1 MNKKY
6 TLIIIGILLT
16 IIMFMGYKQHN
27 IQQQLNN
34 TAQNYNA
41 SIDSLKII
49 ELKNKELLYEKNTY
63 ILSESELNERIG
75 VTEKEIKE
83 LKSRLKKSLDY
94 VSKIEGNVKIDTIYM
109 NDTIYYDN
117 DSIPTIHFNYNDK
130 WLKLNGE
137 TTFDNND
144 PITLINNIEV
154 PLDLTTGLTED
165 NSIFVKTNNPYVYI
179 NSLEGAIINEKD
191 IKLNFKHK
199 LLIGAGFQYGLFNKN
214 IDFGPQ
220 IGYGFIIEF

>member
-27 IQQQLNN
+27 MQQQLNN
-34 TAQNYNA
+34 TVQNYNA

-94 VSKIEGNVKIDTIYM
+94 ISKIEGTVKIDTIHM

-220 IGYGFIIEF
+220 IGYGLIIEF